1 MTDSFRS
8 HTRSLTSPPE
18 HARAILPADA
28 ADGTGDL
35 PQVTRALYVGG
46 DGDLAVV
53 MRGGEEVT
61 FAGLSGGTLLPIR
74 VSRVL
79 ATGTTATGIVGLW

>member
-8 HTRSLTSPPE
+8 HTRSLTSPAE
-18 HARAILPADA
+18 HALAIQPDDA
-28 ADGTGDL
+28 GDL

-46 DGDLAVV
+46 SGDVAVT
-53 MRGGEEVT
+53 MRGGETVS
-61 FAGLSGGTLLPIR
+61 FAAVSAGTLLPVR

-79 ATGTTATGIVGLW
+79 ASGTTATGILGLW

>member
-18 HARAILPADA
+18 HARAILPSD
-28 ADGTGDL
+28 TSDL

-53 MRGGEEVT
+53 MRGGEDVT
-61 FAGLSGGTLLPIR
+61 FADVSGGTLLPIR

-79 ATGTTATGIVGLW
+79 AAGTTATGIVGLW

>member
-18 HARAILPADA
+18 HALAILPDDA
-28 ADGTGDL
+28 GDL
-35 PQVTRALYVGG
+35 PQVTRALYVGAAG
-46 DGDLAVV
+46 DVTV
-53 MRGGEEVT
+53 RMRGGEAVT
-61 FAGLSGGTLLPIR
+61 FVGVSAGTLLPVR

-79 ATGTTATGIVGLW
+79 ASGTTAAGILGPW

>member
-18 HARAILPADA
+18 HAASILPDDA
-28 ADGTGDL
+28 ADL
-35 PQVTRALYVGG
+35 AQVTRALYVGG
-46 DGDLAVV
+46 GGDVAV
-53 MRGGEEVT
+53 RIGGETAVFT
-61 FAGLSGGTLLPIR
+61 GVPGGTLLPVR

-79 ATGTTATGIVGLW
+79 ASGTTASGILGLW

>member
-18 HARAILPADA
+18 HARAILPSDV
-28 ADGTGDL
+28 GDL

>member
-18 HARAILPADA
+18 RALAVLPDDA
-28 ADGTGDL
+28 ADL

-46 DGDLAVV
+46 AGNLTVT
-53 MRGGEEVT
+53 MRGGDVVT
-61 FAGLSGGTLLPIR
+61 FEGVSGGTLLPVR
-74 VSRVL
+74 VRRVY
-79 ATGTTATGIVGLW
+79 ASGTTASGILGLW